1 VAANTG
7 PPFRFLVLQRQYG
20 GPVPLNCIVVPLT
33 LDEDE
38 PMADDS
44 LFLENEHPASH
55 RLAVLE
61 DDGTA
66 VWLYLTEPHSRK
78 PAADAWVY
86 NRIAA
91 PPPTAIESYR
101 GGPPPAA
108 QGYVSEAALCNDPTA
123 HQWSFLWSAD
133 GEAVAVAKDGEPV
146 AFIVIGKPGGY
157 SRELVKDGPW
167 GHPWSAILFR
177 STFGAA

>member
-1 VAANTG
+1 MT
-7 PPFRFLVLQRQYG
+7 
-20 GPVPLNCIVVPLT
+20 
-33 LDEDE
+33 DEN
-38 PMADDS
+38 
-44 LFLENEHPASH
+44 LFLEDEHPGSR

-61 DDGTA
+61 DDSTS
-66 VWLYLTEPHSRK
+66 VWLYLTEPKSRK

-91 PPPTAIESYR
+91 PPAEAIASYR

-108 QGYVSEAALCNDPTA
+108 QGYAGEAALCNDPTD
-123 HQWSFLWSAD
+123 HEWSFLWSSD

-146 AFIVIGKPGGY
+146 AFIVIGEPGGY

-167 GHPWSAILFR
+167 DHPWSDTLFR
-177 STFGAA
+177 SKFGAA